1 MDLRQF
7 VEIISF
13 YIYEETKSIEVSFRL
28 SYDAEDEVRSDVLSI
43 EEAKGMGFDL
53 IQDDVDFLVN
63 EEEDD
68 YSFVEDFFDIETLD
82 EDVLIT
88 YLNEYYIVNPDR
100 LPNSELF

>member
-1 MDLRQF
+1 MEV
-7 VEIISF
+7 VEIISY

-43 EEAKGMGFDL
+43 EEAKEMGFDL

>member
-1 MDLRQF
+1 MEV
-7 VEIISF
+7 VEIISY

-53 IQDDVDFLVN
+53 IQDDVAFLVN

>member
-1 MDLRQF
+1 MEV
-7 VEIISF
+7 VEIISY

-28 SYDAEDEVRSDVLSI
+28 SYDTEDEVRSDVLSI
-43 EEAKGMGFDL
+43 EEAKEMGFDL

>member
-1 MDLRQF
+1 MEV
-7 VEIISF
+7 VEIISY

-43 EEAKGMGFDL
+43 EEAKGMGIDL

>member
-1 MDLRQF
+1 MEV
-7 VEIISF
+7 VEIISY

>member
-1 MDLRQF
+1 MEV
-7 VEIISF
+7 VEIISY
-13 YIYEETKSIEVSFRL
+13 YIYEEKKSIEVSFRL
-28 SYDAEDEVRSDVLSI
+28 SYDADDEVRSDVLSI
-43 EEAKGMGFDL
+43 EEAKEMGFDL
-53 IQDDVDFLVN
+53 IQEDVDFPIN
-63 EEEDD
+63 EEEDE

>member
-1 MDLRQF
+1 
-7 VEIISF
+7 
-13 YIYEETKSIEVSFRL
+13 L

>member
-1 MDLRQF
+1 MEV
-7 VEIISF
+7 VEIISY

-43 EEAKGMGFDL
+43 EEAKVMGFDL

>member
-1 MDLRQF
+1 MEV
-7 VEIISF
+7 VEIISY
-13 YIYEETKSIEVSFRL
+13 YIYEEKKSIEVSFRL
-28 SYDAEDEVRSDVLSI
+28 SYDADDEVRSDVLSI
-43 EEAKGMGFDL
+43 EEAKEMGFDL
-53 IQDDVDFLVN
+53 IQEDVDLPIN
-63 EEEDD
+63 EEEDE

>member
-1 MDLRQF
+1 MEV
-7 VEIISF
+7 VEIISY

-63 EEEDD
+63 AEEDD

>member
-1 MDLRQF
+1 MEV
-7 VEIISF
+7 VEIISY

-28 SYDAEDEVRSDVLSI
+28 SYDAEDEVRSDVWSI

>member
-1 MDLRQF
+1 MEV
-7 VEIISF
+7 VEIISY
-13 YIYEETKSIEVSFRL
+13 YIYEETKYIEVSFRL

>member
-1 MDLRQF
+1 MEV
-7 VEIISF
+7 VEIISY

-43 EEAKGMGFDL
+43 EEAKEMGFDL
-53 IQDDVDFLVN
+53 IQDDMDFLVN

-100 LPNSELF
+100 LPDSELF

>member
-1 MDLRQF
+1 MEV
-7 VEIISF
+7 VEIISY

-68 YSFVEDFFDIETLD
+68 YSFVEDFFDIETLE

>member
-1 MDLRQF
+1 MEV
-7 VEIISF
+7 VEIISY

-100 LPNSELF
+100 LQNSELF